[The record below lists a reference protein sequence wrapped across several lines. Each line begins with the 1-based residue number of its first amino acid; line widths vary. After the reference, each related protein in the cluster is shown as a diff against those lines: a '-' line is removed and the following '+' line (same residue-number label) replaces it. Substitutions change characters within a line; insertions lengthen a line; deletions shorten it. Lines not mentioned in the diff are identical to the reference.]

1 MNIKFPSRKSLIGTG
16 LTLSLLALATG
27 ALQNQKALAQ
37 TTGASLSDSGFE
49 DAEFQK
55 ACVKHG
61 LKRFFQNI
69 GASDEQKTKITSL
82 VESKFAENKEA
93 RQKLRAGFKEI
104 LTLAQDDSIS
114 NEEIKSRVESLKT
127 MHNQMMN
134 ERLDTLL
141 QIRGMLD
148 KEQKAKLGK
157 QRICLSSRMLQK

>member
-1 MNIKFPSRKSLIGTG
+1 MNIKFPSRKNLMGTG
-16 LTLSLLALATG
+16 LVLVLLAMATG
-27 ALQNQKALAQ
+27 AINNQKALAQ
-37 TTGASLSDSGFE
+37 AAGESLSDSGLE

-82 VESKFAENKEA
+82 VERKFTANKEA

-104 LTLAQDDSIS
+104 LSLAQDDSIS

-127 MHNQMMN
+127 MHNQMTSD
-134 ERLDTLL
+134 RLDTLL

-157 QRICLSSRMLQK
+157 PRICLSSRMLQK